1 MAIGDIGGIIAS
13 LDFDTTGGMLP
24 KVIHISGTTYAIA
37 YQGYGNDGWLVT
49 VPIANDGTI
58 GAVIHSFEWDTSNG
72 AHPWI
77 IHIAGDVYA
86 IAYVGPGGNGTLKTL
101 TIQADGTIGAVID
114 TFVFDPG
121 PSDIEPVIVHISGNV
136 YAIFYGGPD
145 NDGWLKTVLINADGT
160 IGGEISS
167 LEFDTAYGVY
177 SDPIHIAG
185 SIWAVAYT
193 ADAIN
198 GPGRTKTISIADNGA
213 IGPIISSYDY
223 DANQTSA
230 PDIIHVSGNVYAIA
244 FGGPGF
250 DGWLKTVTINDDGSI
265 GVVIDSLEFDVDY
278 GCNPWMVRVAGN
290 VYAIAYDGPDGDGWL
305 KTVIIQDSGIIGGI
319 VDALEYDPVT
329 GWLQSMIYISGNV
342 YAIAYLGP
350 GNDGWLK
357 TVDIVT
363 LPAVLPSGKNL
374 ADDLVKESFI

>member
-1 MAIGDIGGIIAS
+1 MAIGDIKGIIGS

-24 KVIHISGTTYAIA
+24 KIIHVSVTTYAIA

-49 VPIANDGTI
+49 VPIASDGTI
-58 GAVIHSFEWDTSNG
+58 GAVIDSLEWDTSNG

-86 IAYVGPGGNGTLKTL
+86 IAYVGPGGNGTIRTL
-101 TIQADGTIGAVID
+101 TIHADGSIGAVIS
-114 TFVFDPG
+114 TFIFDAG
-121 PSDIEPVIVHISGNV
+121 TSLIEPVIVHVFGTV

-145 NDGWLKTVLINADGT
+145 NDGWLKTVTINDDGT
-160 IGGEISS
+160 IGGEIDS

-177 SDPIHIAG
+177 SSPIHIAG
-185 SIWAVAYT
+185 SVWAVTYT

-198 GPGRTKTISIADNGA
+198 GPGRIKTILIGDDGT

-223 DANQTSA
+223 EANQTSA
-230 PDIIHVSGNVYAIA
+230 PHIIHISDNVYAIA

-250 DGWLKTVTINDDGSI
+250 DGWLKTVTINNDGSI
-265 GVVIDSLEFDVDY
+265 GTAIDSLEFDVDY
-278 GCNPWMVRVAGN
+278 GCNPWLIHVAGS

-305 KTVIIQDSGIIGGI
+305 KTVIIQDSGVIGGI
-319 VDALEYDPVT
+319 VSTVEYDPIN
-329 GWLQSMIYISGNV
+329 GMYQSMIYVSGNV

-357 TVDIVT
+357 TVEIVT
-363 LPAVLPSGKNL
+363 VLAMSRSRSQVYII
-374 ADDLVKESFI
+374 A